1 VAGTTRRPEDQA
13 RLDRFG
19 NALAAALKAGGRIRT
34 QDKLADALGV
44 KQTTVST
51 WVTAKKAPRSRSTVE
66 DIERAL
72 GPGVCPPGSL
82 QQLLYGGGIEPDPA
96 ALPTPREIVGRIR
109 RLLDELDRHLD
120 DDGDAPRQQASA
132 RGGRRGARL
141 RSVDPDSPGTDTQGR
156 KRRA

>member
-34 QDKLADALGV
+34 QEKLADVLGV

-82 QQLLYGGGIEPDPA
+82 QQLLYGGIDPDPV
-96 ALPTPREIVGRIR
+96 ALPTPREIVERIR

-120 DDGDAPRQQASA
+120 DDDAPRQQASA

-141 RSVDPDSPGTDTQGR
+141 RSVEPGSPGTDTRGR